1 MVPTQVSQYL
11 RVTCHPGALAYGA
24 SALAGVL
31 AALLAWN
38 ALYGGLT
45 TRVKEPPAL
54 KPTPVKVGVRAQK
67 PSTVSPD
74 RVLLVPV
81 TSPVAEKIQTTKP
94 LPKNTDAPPVLDS
107 TEKFDTSSVASVG
120 SLPSAETPPL
130 ADLPPIPSQNIEV
143 PQLSEFTR
151 SFNDTPGGD
160 IVVLGLLLND
170 EGVVIDSKIL
180 LPSGYV
186 LGDLTVALASV
197 GQKWSS
203 LVPPLLPGEVRWI
216 EQRID
221 QRTLSDPAVSRI
233 P

>member
-1 MVPTQVSQYL
+1 MASTQDPKYL
-11 RVTCHPGALAYGA
+11 RVIQHPGALLYAA
-24 SALAGVL
+24 SALAGV
-31 AALLAWN
+31 ASALFAWN
-38 ALYGGLT
+38 ALYGSFT
-45 TRVKEPPAL
+45 VRIKEPAAM
-54 KPTPVKVGVRAQK
+54 KQTQVKVGVRSQK
-67 PSTVSPD
+67 PSTVAPD
-74 RVLLVPV
+74 RVLLLPIV
-81 TSPVAEKIQTTKP
+81 SPVVEKIPATKS
-94 LPKNTDAPPVLDS
+94 LPKNVEALPVLDS
-107 TEKFDTSSVASVG
+107 TETFDTSSI
-120 SLPSAETPPL
+120 SLPNSVPLRDSALL
-130 ADLPPIPSQNIEV
+130 ADLPPIPAQVTDTPE
-143 PQLSEFTR
+143 LSEFTR

-197 GQKWSS
+197 GQKWAN
-203 LVPPLLPGEVRWI
+203 LVPPLLPGEIRWI